1 MIESIQTTA
10 VLIREL
16 LAEIFRLVP
25 DLGASISALLVSSSP
40 TGSIGWHALQ
50 LIFGAVFAA
59 IGILAKRYVESWG
72 YRQFEY
78 LFHTVPRDRAEKIA
92 YLLSRT
98 LLQFVGVCIMFA
110 VSAALAIIFHHNAI
124 QRADFL
130 LPVSLVTLIF
140 LSSTIFQN
148 LLAPNLHSHR
158 LLAIE
163 DGDAQRLYRWLIS
176 IFAIG
181 LGVFLL
187 VSWLGK
193 LGLEHDANS
202 LLRVLATF
210 LGAVLLSSVALV
222 FRSEISTMFRG
233 GDSQGS
239 KGLQLLTNTWHVL
252 AVLYFFTAWTV
263 TSIRVL
269 LDLPPVYGLTSAP
282 MVALLIALFSYSVM
296 LLIIDFFDRRKQI
309 TASRISLE
317 GEGDRFGSELT
328 CLFERGATVLSWTA
342 AIVYVFWVWG
352 INLSVDGFLVN
363 SMDILLVCFGGW
375 FAYRVI
381 SILVS
386 QKIEREGGITVAA
399 PGEEGG
405 GHDGVSRIA
414 MLLSL
419 FRKFLLVTVSVI
431 VGLIVLS
438 ELGVN
443 IGPLFAGAGVVGL
456 AVGFG
461 AQTLVRDIFSG
472 AFFLMDDAFR
482 IGEYIDVGTAKGTV
496 EKISIRSMQLRHH
509 MGPLNTVPFGE
520 ITVLKNFVRDWVMM
534 KLKLRVTYDTD
545 IEKVRKLVKKL
556 GQELLEHPAIGHL
569 FLQPLKSQGVYSME
583 DENALII
590 RVKFMTRPGDQF
602 ETRKV
607 VYQEICNLFE
617 REGIKFANKREVIV
631 RVAEDEE
638 GHSDMQVAAM
648 GGAAADAT
656 RSTTPSPNANKTE
669 ENKK

>member
-1 MIESIQTTA
+1 
-10 VLIREL
+10 V
-16 LAEIFRLVP
+16 
-25 DLGASISALLVSSSP
+25 
-40 TGSIGWHALQ
+40 LQ
-50 LIFGAVFAA
+50 LLYGAIFAV
-59 IGILAKRYVESWG
+59 IGFLAKRYVEAWG

-78 LFHTVPRDRAEKIA
+78 LFRAVPNNRAEKIA
-92 YLLSRT
+92 YLLSRAV
-98 LLQFVGVCIMFA
+98 LQSIGVFTMFGI
-110 VSAALAIIFHHNAI
+110 SAALAIIFQHSVV

-130 LPVSLVTLIF
+130 LPVSVVTLVFIGA
-140 LSSTIFQN
+140 TIFQN

-158 LLAIE
+158 LLAI
-163 DGDAQRLYRWLIS
+163 DDQGAQKLYNALVLI
-176 IFAIG
+176 FTIG
-181 LGVFLL
+181 FGVSLL

-193 LGLEHDANS
+193 LGLGHDAKS
-202 LLRVLATF
+202 LLRVFGTF
-210 LGAVLLSSVALV
+210 LGVLLLSSVTV
-222 FRSEISTMFRG
+222 RFRSEIATMLRG

-239 KGLQLLTNTWHVL
+239 RGWQLLTNTWHVL
-252 AVLYFFTAWTV
+252 AVLYLLAAWAV
-263 TSIRVL
+263 SSVRFL
-269 LDLPPVYGLTSAP
+269 LDLPAAYGLAIAP
-282 MVALLIALFSYSVM
+282 MVALFVALLTYGVL
-296 LLIIDFFDRRKQI
+296 LLIIDFFSRRKQAADSQI
-309 TASRISLE
+309 TLE
-317 GEGDRFGSELT
+317 GESSASNYELKD
-328 CLFERGATVLSWTA
+328 LFEQGATVLSWAAA
-342 AIVYVFWVWG
+342 AIYVLWAWG
-352 INLSVDGFLVN
+352 VNLSVSGFLV
-363 SMDILLVCFGGW
+363 SSLDIVLVCFGGW

-381 SILVS
+381 SLLVS
-386 QKIEREGGITVAA
+386 RKIEREGGISVAE

-405 GHDGVSRIA
+405 GHGGVSRIA
-414 MLLSL
+414 MLLAL

-431 VGLIVLS
+431 VALIVLS

-482 IGEYIDVGTAKGTV
+482 IGEYIDVGSAKGTV

-545 IEKVRKLVKKL
+545 IEKVRKLVKNL
-556 GQELLEHPAIGHL
+556 GQELLEHPAIGDL

-638 GHSDMQVAAM
+638 DHPEMPIAAM

-656 RSTTPSPNANKTE
+656 RPVPNQPEKDT
-669 ENKK
+669 NKK

>member
-1 MIESIQTTA
+1 MIESIQATA
-10 VLIREL
+10 VLVRER
-16 LAEIFRLVP
+16 LAEIFISVP
-25 DLGASISALLVSSSP
+25 DLGENISTLLVSSSP
-40 TGSIGWHALQ
+40 TGSTGWHVLQ
-50 LIFGAVFAA
+50 LVFGMVFAG
-59 IGILAKRYVESWG
+59 IGVLGKRYVESWG

-78 LFHTVPRDRAEKIA
+78 LFHSVPGDRAEKIA
-92 YLLSRT
+92 YLLSRA
-98 LLQFVGVCIMFA
+98 LLQFVGVCVMFG
-110 VSAALAIIFHHNAI
+110 VSAALAIIFQQSAV

-130 LPVSLVTLIF
+130 LPVSLVTLVFIG
-140 LSSTIFQN
+140 STIFQN

-158 LLAIE
+158 LLDIG
-163 DGDAQRLYRWLIS
+163 DGDAQRLYRGLVTVFS
-176 IFAIG
+176 IG

-193 LGLEHDANS
+193 LGLEHDAKS
-202 LLRVLATF
+202 LLRVLAIFT
-210 LGAVLLSSVALV
+210 GAVLFSSVAIV
-222 FRSEISTMFRG
+222 FRSEISTMLRH
-233 GDSQGS
+233 GDSGRS
-239 KGLQLLTNTWHVL
+239 KGLLLLTNTWHVL
-252 AVLYFFTAWTV
+252 AVLYFFTAWAV
-263 TSIRVL
+263 SSVRIL
-269 LDLPPVYGLTSAP
+269 LDLPAAYGLAGAP
-282 MVALLIALFSYSVM
+282 MVALLIALFSYSAM
-296 LLIIDFFDRRKQI
+296 LLVIEYFNRRKQVSDSHI
-309 TASRISLE
+309 TLE
-317 GEGDRFGSELT
+317 GESDAPGNELT
-328 CLFERGATVLSWTA
+328 NLFERGAAVLSWTV
-342 AIVYVFWVWG
+342 AIIYVLWVWG
-352 INLSVDGFLVN
+352 IDISADGFLIN

-381 SILVS
+381 SVLVS
-386 QKIEREGGITVAA
+386 QKIEREGGITVAE

-405 GHDGVSRIA
+405 GHGGISRIA
-414 MLLSL
+414 MLLAL

-520 ITVLKNFVRDWVMM
+520 ITTLTNYVRDWVMM

-545 IEKVRKLVKKL
+545 VEKVRKLVKNL

-583 DENALII
+583 DENALIL

-607 VYQEICNLFE
+607 VYQEIRSLFE

-631 RVAEDEE
+631 RVADDEDD
-638 GHSDMQVAAM
+638 HSEIPVAAM

-656 RSTTPSPNANKTE
+656 RPVPGKSETDSG
-669 ENKK
+669 KK

>member
-1 MIESIQTTA
+1 MIESIQATA
-10 VLIREL
+10 VLVRER
-16 LAEIFRLVP
+16 LAEIFIAVP
-25 DLGASISALLVSSSP
+25 DLGENISTLLVSSSP
-40 TGSIGWHALQ
+40 TGSPGWHVLQ
-50 LIFGAVFAA
+50 LAFGVIFAG

-78 LFHTVPRDRAEKIA
+78 LFHNVPGNRAEKIA
-92 YLLSRT
+92 YLLSRA

-110 VSAALAIIFHHNAI
+110 VSAALAIIFQQSTV

-140 LSSTIFQN
+140 LGSIIFQN

-158 LLAIE
+158 LLAI
-163 DGDAQRLYRWLIS
+163 DDSNAQRLYRGLVLV
-176 IFAIG
+176 FTIG
-181 LGVFLL
+181 LGVLLL

-193 LGLEHDANS
+193 LGLEHDAKS
-202 LLRVLATF
+202 LLKVLAI
-210 LGAVLLSSVALV
+210 LVGAVLLSSIAIV
-222 FRSEISTMFRG
+222 FRSEISAMLRG
-233 GDSQGS
+233 GNPGGS
-239 KGLQLLTNTWHVL
+239 KGLMLLTNTWHVL
-252 AVLYFFTAWTV
+252 AVLYFFTAWAV
-263 TSIRVL
+263 SSVRIL
-269 LDLPPVYGLTSAP
+269 LDLPAAYGLAGAP
-282 MVALLIALFSYSVM
+282 MVALLVALFSYSVM
-296 LLIIDFFDRRKQI
+296 LLIIDFFSRRKQE
-309 TASRISLE
+309 TDSHISLE
-317 GEGDRFGSELT
+317 GESDESRNELT
-328 CLFERGATVLSWTA
+328 DLFEKGAAVLSWTA
-342 AIVYVFWVWG
+342 AIIYVLWIWG
-352 INLSVDGFLVN
+352 LNIFADGFLIN

-381 SILVS
+381 SVLVS
-386 QKIEREGGITVAA
+386 RKIEREGGITVAE

-405 GHDGVSRIA
+405 GHGGVSRIA
-414 MLLSL
+414 MLLAL

-520 ITVLKNFVRDWVMM
+520 ITTLTNYVRDWVMM

-545 IEKVRKLVKKL
+545 VEKVRKLVKNL

-583 DENALII
+583 DENALIL

-607 VYQEICNLFE
+607 VYQEIRNLFE

-631 RVAEDEE
+631 RVADDEE
-638 GHSDMQVAAM
+638 DHSEIPVAAM

-656 RSTTPSPNANKTE
+656 RPVPNKTE
-669 ENKK
+669 SEPGRK